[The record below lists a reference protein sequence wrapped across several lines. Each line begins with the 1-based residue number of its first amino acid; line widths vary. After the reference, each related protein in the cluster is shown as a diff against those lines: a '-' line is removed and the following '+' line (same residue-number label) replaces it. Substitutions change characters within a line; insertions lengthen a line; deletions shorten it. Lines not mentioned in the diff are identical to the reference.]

1 MKTVILYGVQ
11 LLILRTAFILR
22 MAFLWH
28 MAFYISFCFFGDGE
42 KEMVGEFDFLWPKG
56 PAVARGLVTLR
67 EVWHTALGF
76 GEGFEIEREEKLGG
90 TWTVG
95 E

>member
-1 MKTVILYGVQ
+1 
-11 LLILRTAFILR
+11 
-22 MAFLWH
+22 
-28 MAFYISFCFFGDGE
+28 
-42 KEMVGEFDFLWPKG
+42 MVGEFDFLWPKG